1 MTKRIAILIF
11 DAFSLVEVS
20 SVAEVFRLA
29 DEIELEREIAAH
41 EQPPRAP
48 PAGSSPGA
56 STAAA
61 HSAEPP
67 PPQSSRAFP
76 TPRPEPQ
83 VQAHP
88 EPQGMPEA
96 REPPEPYELVVV
108 SDVGGSIASSGAMR
122 VWSERLEDDG
132 ARGFDVLFIAGGPG
146 AARAKTD
153 ETFLRHLRAVLEKT
167 RIVKAIGEGFAILA
181 AAHAAGEHPE
191 AGTPGPNVPLA
202 IGAAAGSAPL
212 IEQPVALDDP
222 LGPIAAA
229 LSIVKRDRGP
239 DAAREISERSVPG
252 AWRRLG
258 AVLGELDEGGARE
271 KINAAARWMREN
283 YGRPISVAKA
293 AQVAAMSERS
303 FLRRFKSQMGL
314 TPSEYL
320 LRARLDA
327 SCLLLVATDLP
338 VDKIARR
345 CGVSSG
351 DGLAKIFR
359 KRLAISPTEYRIAER
374 RRTSQRS

>member
-1 MTKRIAILIF
+1 MAKRIAILIF

-20 SVAEVFRLA
+20 SVAEIFRLA
-29 DEIELEREIAAH
+29 DEIELERETAAQ
-41 EQPPRAP
+41 EPAAP
-48 PAGSSPGA
+48 PPSITPPAPEA
-56 STAAA
+56 QPLQ
-61 HSAEPP
+61 EPP
-67 PPQSSRAFP
+67 PERY
-76 TPRPEPQ
+76 EP
-83 VQAHP
+83 VGPH
-88 EPQGMPEA
+88 
-96 REPPEPYELVVV
+96 EPYELVVV
-108 SDVGGSIASSGAMR
+108 SDTGGSISSSGAMR
-122 VWSERLEDDG
+122 VWSERLEDH
-132 ARGFDVLFIAGGPG
+132 ASSGFDVLFIAGGPG
-146 AARAKTD
+146 ASRAKD
-153 ETFLRHLRAVLEKT
+153 NEPFLRDLRTVLQHT
-167 RIVKAIGEGFAILA
+167 RVVKPIAEGFAMLA
-181 AAHAAGEHPE
+181 AASAAAQSEQSGEESGEHPS
-191 AGTPGPNVPLA
+191 VPLA
-202 IGAAAGSAPL
+202 LGMAARTAPL

-229 LSIVKRDRGP
+229 LSIVKRDRG
-239 DAAREISERSVPG
+239 ANVAREISERSMPG

-359 KRLAISPTEYRIAER
+359 KRLSVSPTEYRVAER
-374 RRTSQRS
+374 RRANQR